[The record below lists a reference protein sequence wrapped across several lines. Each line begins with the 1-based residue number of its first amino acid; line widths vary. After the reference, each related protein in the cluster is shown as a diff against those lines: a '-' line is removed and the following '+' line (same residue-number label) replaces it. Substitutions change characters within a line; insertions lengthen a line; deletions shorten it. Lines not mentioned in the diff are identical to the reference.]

1 MSLNGKIALITG
13 ASSGFG
19 EAIARTLAKEGC
31 KLIITGRRTE
41 RLEALANELGVPCH
55 VLTFDVRDRA
65 AMQAAL
71 ASIPADFANIDVLVN
86 NAGLA
91 LGLETTDAAHYEDW
105 DQMLDTNVKGLIG
118 MTREVLPG
126 MKQRGRGHIVNI
138 SSTAGNYP
146 YAGASVYGGSKAF
159 VTTFSLALRADL
171 LGTSI
176 RVTNLEPAMAETEF
190 SNVRF
195 KGDDAKVDAVYN
207 GVKALQA
214 EDIAEAVRWA
224 LAQPAHVNINRME
237 IMPVAQ
243 APAGLAVARK

>member
-1 MSLNGKIALITG
+1 MTLKNKTALITG

-19 EAIARTLAKEGC
+19 EAIARMLANEGC
-31 KLIITGRRTE
+31 RLIITGRRE
-41 RLEALANELGVPCH
+41 EKLDALAKELGVPCH
-55 VLTFDVRDRA
+55 VLVFDVRDRA

-71 ASIPADFANIDVLVN
+71 GSLPKDFQDIDVLVN

-91 LGLETTDAAHYEDW
+91 LGLETADAGHYEDW
-105 DQMLDTNVKGLIG
+105 DTMLDTNVKGLIG

-126 MKQRGRGHIVNI
+126 MKARGRGHVVNI

-146 YAGASVYGGSKAF
+146 YAGAAVYGGSKAF

-171 LGTSI
+171 LGTPI

-195 KGDDAKVDAVYN
+195 KGNEAQAASVYT
-207 GVKALQA
+207 GLKALQPG
-214 EDIAEAVRWA
+214 DIAEAVRWA
-224 LAQPAHVNINRME
+224 LSQPAHVNINRME

-243 APAGLAVARK
+243 APAGLAVSRK